1 MSNSPLDADAVASG
15 VGRWARYVAIGDS
28 LSEGLWDHYAD
39 GSLRGWTDRL
49 AQKLS
54 ARRLDAGLPA
64 LEYANLA
71 IRGKKIRPILSDQL
85 PEALRMGADLVSI
98 TAGGNDVLRP
108 KVNVT
113 ELVNRLELAIV
124 RAREAGADVLLVAS
138 ADPKG
143 SPLLELTRG
152 RVAAFNCAIWSLARR
167 HGCSVVDMWG
177 LRGLKR
183 WSAWSEDRLHMSPQG
198 HELAAEAALVGL
210 GLEPDDPSFDG
221 PRTPSSSNPLSNPA
235 AGVSGMGPGRRP
247 SDRVWLRKHAIP
259 WAQRHLKGRSSGDG
273 RSAKRPDLEQI
284 YP

>member
-143 SPLLELTRG
+143 SPLLEFG
-152 RVAAFNCAIWSLARR
+152 AA
-167 HGCSVVDMWG
+167 
-177 LRGLKR
+177 
-183 WSAWSEDRLHMSPQG
+183 AWLQCGG
-198 HELAAEAALVGL
+198 HVGFAWFEALVR
-210 GLEPDDPSFDG
+210 LE
-221 PRTPSSSNPLSNPA
+221 
-235 AGVSGMGPGRRP
+235 
-247 SDRVWLRKHAIP
+247 
-259 WAQRHLKGRSSGDG
+259 
-273 RSAKRPDLEQI
+273 
-284 YP
+284 